1 LSEKQ
6 DEAGIESASKTA
18 ESEPKNKAVKMS
30 VEQAFA
36 ENEALRKE
44 IKNQAEVIEELT
56 AKLAEANNV
65 LEGQEKARIISDIM
79 PRSSFKVDQLVGKS
93 TEELKSIRD
102 TLTFAMLPNVN
113 SVRFGVG
120 AANLSDREKG
130 LTVGDISWPTAQRRK
145 EAD

>member
-1 LSEKQ
+1 MSEKQ

-79 PRSSFKVDQLVGKS
+79 PRSSFKVDQLVG
-93 TEELKSIRD
+93 
-102 TLTFAMLPNVN
+102 
-113 SVRFGVG
+113 
-120 AANLSDREKG
+120 
-130 LTVGDISWPTAQRRK
+130 Q
-145 EAD
+145 